1 MTQHNTILLPIS
13 VSPQFVECRLSNA
26 GDAGGHGQE
35 EGGGAQAGV
44 DRRHGGPEGGG
55 GGGAAVEEE
64 EGEGAGAELEQEH
77 PHGGEAQ
84 PGVDA
89 VHVRDGL
96 GLGEGVVVPGGHE
109 ADDDAGDGEE
119 VEHGVD
125 QLAPDPPAAPAGSVH
140 QHGCGEGEGGQ
151 SAFILSSSAL
161 TLTHAVDEAGDHED
175 GVEVPLLLQVILQ
188 HTAEGEW

>member
-1 MTQHNTILLPIS
+1 MIF
-13 VSPQFVECRLSNA
+13 SPEFVESCLGDA
-26 GDAGGHGQE
+26 GNAGGHGQE

-64 EGEGAGAELEQEH
+64 EGEGAGDELEEEH
-77 PHGGEAQ
+77 AHGGQAQ

-89 VHVRDGL
+89 VHVGDGL
-96 GLGEGVVVPGGHE
+96 GLGQGVVVPGRHE
-109 ADDDAGDGEE
+109 ADDDAGDGQE

-140 QHGCGEGEGGQ
+140 QHGWGEEGEVSEG
-151 SAFILSSSAL
+151 SNNPSSAL
-161 TLTHAVDEAGDHED
+161 TLTHAVDEACYHQD
-175 GVEVPLLLQVILQ
+175 GVEVPLLLQILLQ
-188 HTAEGEW
+188 RPSEGEG